1 MREENQHLRGENIQ
15 NKNILKVEKTI
26 NANDDKDFE
35 PKIKKEL
42 SASNRMS
49 AKNIKEINRLNYEI
63 NIDTD
68 INGTQNNL

>member
-1 MREENQHLRGENIQ
+1 MREENQHLRGKNIQ
-15 NKNILKVEKTI
+15 NINSLKVEKTI

-35 PKIKKEL
+35 AKIKKEL
-42 SASNRMS
+42 SAANRMS

>member
-35 PKIKKEL
+35 SKIKKEL

>member
-1 MREENQHLRGENIQ
+1 MREENQHLRGKNIQ
-15 NKNILKVEKTI
+15 NINPLKVEKTI

-35 PKIKKEL
+35 AKIKKEL
-42 SASNRMS
+42 SAANRMS

-63 NIDTD
+63 NIDTY

>member
-1 MREENQHLRGENIQ
+1 MREENQHLRGKNIQ
-15 NKNILKVEKTI
+15 NINSLKVEKTI

-35 PKIKKEL
+35 AKIKKEL
-42 SASNRMS
+42 SAANRMS

-63 NIDTD
+63 NIDTY

>member
-35 PKIKKEL
+35 QKIKKEL

>member
-1 MREENQHLRGENIQ
+1 MRQENQHLRGENIQ
-15 NKNILKVEKTI
+15 NKNSLKVEKTI

>member
-42 SASNRMS
+42 SASSRMS

>member
-42 SASNRMS
+42 SASNIMS

>member
-1 MREENQHLRGENIQ
+1 MREENQHLWGENIQ
-15 NKNILKVEKTI
+15 NKNSLKVEKTI

-35 PKIKKEL
+35 AKIKKEL
-42 SASNRMS
+42 SAANRMS

-63 NIDTD
+63 NIDTY

>member
-15 NKNILKVEKTI
+15 NKNILKVENTI